1 MQMRSKTYLHLM
13 SLWRVLRR
21 PASPHAYSAPARTS
35 PSLLYTAV
43 ILALLLAILEIEQH
57 RAALDSIGVVGN
69 HFFVEPVFMGP

>member
-21 PASPHAYSAPARTS
+21 PASPHAHSASARIS
-35 PSLLYTAV
+35 PLLLYTAV
-43 ILALLLAILEIEQH
+43 MLALLFAILEIDQH
-57 RAALDSIGVVGN
+57 RAALESIGVVGN